1 MTLLQRDLFNSP
13 YSGVFCATNDSL
25 TFIPPG
31 IPSDDM
37 EAISEALGTRIE
49 VVTIGGSSVLGT
61 LIAMNSKG
69 ILVSNLITTMES
81 DKIEAI
87 ASDIGLNF
95 GVLSERSNAIGNNF
109 LINDRGGFCNERLTP
124 RSKTSAEEIL
134 EIKIES
140 RSFNRMDTLGMIG
153 CVTNKGGLCHPE
165 ISDEEKGIMEKVLEV
180 PVMEG
185 TVNFGMPLVGAG
197 VISSTNGAVCGRQS
211 TGVELGRVEEAL
223 RLF

>member
-13 YSGVFCATNDSL
+13 YSGVFCASNDSL

-31 IPSDDM
+31 IPNDDM

-61 LIAMNSKG
+61 LIAMNNKG

-87 ASDIGLNF
+87 AIDLGLNF

-109 LINDRGGFCNERLTP
+109 LINDVGGFCNERLTP
-124 RSKTSAEEIL
+124 RSKTSAEEVL
-134 EIKIES
+134 GIKIQS
-140 RSFNRMDTLGMIG
+140 RSLNGMDTLGMIG

-165 ISDEEKGIMEKVLEV
+165 ISGEEKEVMEKVLEV

-197 VISSTNGAVCGRQS
+197 VVSSINGAVCGRQS

>member
-13 YSGVFCATNDSL
+13 YSGVFCATNDLL

-109 LINDRGGFCNERLTP
+109 LINDSGGFCNERLTS
-124 RSKTSAEEIL
+124 RSKTSAEEVL

-140 RSFNRMDTLGMIG
+140 RSLNRMDTLGMIS

>member
-87 ASDIGLNF
+87 ASAIGLNF

-109 LINDRGGFCNERLTP
+109 LINDRGGFCNERLTS
-124 RSKTSAEEIL
+124 RSKTSAEEVL

-140 RSFNRMDTLGMIG
+140 RSLNRMDTLGMIG

>member
-13 YSGVFCATNDSL
+13 YSGVFCATNDLL

-109 LINDRGGFCNERLTP
+109 LINDRGGFCNERLTS
-124 RSKTSAEEIL
+124 RSKTSAEEVL

-140 RSFNRMDTLGMIG
+140 RSLNRMDTLGMIG

>member
-13 YSGVFCATNDSL
+13 YSGVFCATNDLL

-109 LINDRGGFCNERLTP
+109 LINDRGGFCNERLTN
-124 RSKTSAEEIL
+124 RSKTSAEEVL

-140 RSFNRMDTLGMIG
+140 RSLNRMDTLGMIG

>member
-13 YSGVFCATNDSL
+13 YAGVFGATNDLL

-49 VVTIGGSSVLGT
+49 VVTIGGSSVLGN

-109 LINDRGGFCNERLTP
+109 LINDRGGFCNERLTS
-124 RSKTSAEEIL
+124 RSKTSAEEVL

-140 RSFNRMDTLGMIG
+140 RSLNRMDTLGMIG

>member
-49 VVTIGGSSVLGT
+49 VITIGGSSVLGT

-124 RSKTSAEEIL
+124 RSKTSAEEVL

-165 ISDEEKGIMEKVLEV
+165 ISDEEKEI
-180 PVMEG
+180 
-185 TVNFGMPLVGAG
+185 
-197 VISSTNGAVCGRQS
+197 
-211 TGVELGRVEEAL
+211 
-223 RLF
+223 